1 MVDEVLTQEILE
13 FEALISLMDNE
24 EQTTD
29 NQEHYMSDYGSDEE
43 YDSLLLETLA
53 EVDHE
58 SGTVAAPKAQQDPHL
73 GSQMD
78 LSTG

>member
-1 MVDEVLTQEILE
+1 MVDEVLTQEDLE
-13 FEALISLMDNE
+13 LEALISLMSNE
-24 EQTTD
+24 EKTPD
-29 NQEHYMSDYGSDEE
+29 DQEHHMSDYGSDED

-58 SGTVAAPKAQQDPHL
+58 SGMVAAPKTQQDPQL

>member
-1 MVDEVLTQEILE
+1 MDEVLTQEKLE
-13 FEALISLMDNE
+13 FEALISLMNNE
-24 EQTTD
+24 EKPTE
-29 NQEHYMSDYGSDEE
+29 NQEHYMSDYGSDED

-53 EVDHE
+53 EVVHE
-58 SGTVAAPKAQQDPHL
+58 SDTVAAPKAQQDPHL